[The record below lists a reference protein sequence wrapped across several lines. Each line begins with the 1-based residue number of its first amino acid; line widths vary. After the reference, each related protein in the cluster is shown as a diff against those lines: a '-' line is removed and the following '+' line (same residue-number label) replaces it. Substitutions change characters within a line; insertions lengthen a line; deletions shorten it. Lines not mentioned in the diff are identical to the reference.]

1 LGGSLGYPPIFLS
14 NMATYY
20 VKRPFDWSD
29 GIKQIGQTV
38 EIYNDRDAKL
48 MAQKGLIHM
57 ELYQNK
63 AEKAIKEINNKAYL
77 VHDKGNMFF
86 VKRAGEV
93 IDRLT
98 KKKAQER
105 RDELNA
111 NANS

>member
-1 LGGSLGYPPIFLS
+1 
-14 NMATYY
+14 MATYF
-20 VKRPFDWSD
+20 VKRPFDWND
-29 GIKQIGQTV
+29 GLKQTGQTV
-38 EIYNDRDAKL
+38 EIYNERDAKL
-48 MAQKGLIHM
+48 MAQKGLIYL

-63 AEKAIKEINNKAYL
+63 AEKAVTEINNKVYL

-98 KKKAQER
+98 KKKAQES

-111 NANS
+111 KSATIT